1 MTARSEV
8 SIGVAAAIGPE
19 LVAWLAPAIEEAG
32 FHALWVNDIPGADA
46 LEVLEA
52 AAAATTHLTLA
63 TGVLPVDRRPASG
76 IAEAVAA
83 RGLPQERLIIGIGS
97 GAAKSGA
104 LQLVTDAVA
113 ELRDSLSARI
123 VVGALGPRMRHR
135 ALQVS
140 DGVLLSWLTPEI
152 AHEQAA
158 EARAAASDAH
168 VALYARTALA
178 LAARERLDTEMR
190 RYAAIP
196 SYAANFARAGMDAD
210 ETVLDVG
217 TQLVSQRLE
226 QYRDAVDEVV
236 LRAITPADSIEDYIS
251 FIDEAQALL

>member
-1 MTARSEV
+1 LTARGEV

-46 LEVLEA
+46 LAVLEA

-63 TGVLPVDRRPASG
+63 TGILPVDRRAASR

-97 GAAKSGA
+97 GVAKSGA

-113 ELRDSLSARI
+113 ELRNSLSARV
-123 VVGALGPRMRHR
+123 VVGALGPRMRRR
-135 ALQVS
+135 AVEVS

-152 AHEQAA
+152 AREQAA
-158 EARAAASDAH
+158 EARASASDAH

-178 LAARERLDTEMR
+178 LAARERLDTEMW

>member
-1 MTARSEV
+1 
-8 SIGVAAAIGPE
+8 
-19 LVAWLAPAIEEAG
+19 
-32 FHALWVNDIPGADA
+32 
-46 LEVLEA
+46 
-52 AAAATTHLTLA
+52 
-63 TGVLPVDRRPASG
+63 
-76 IAEAVAA
+76 
-83 RGLPQERLIIGIGS
+83 
-97 GAAKSGA
+97 
-104 LQLVTDAVA
+104 
-113 ELRDSLSARI
+113 
-123 VVGALGPRMRHR
+123 
-135 ALQVS
+135 VS

-152 AHEQAA
+152 AREQAA
-158 EARAAASDAH
+158 EAPASASDAH

-196 SYAANFARAGMDAD
+196 SYAANFARAGMDVD